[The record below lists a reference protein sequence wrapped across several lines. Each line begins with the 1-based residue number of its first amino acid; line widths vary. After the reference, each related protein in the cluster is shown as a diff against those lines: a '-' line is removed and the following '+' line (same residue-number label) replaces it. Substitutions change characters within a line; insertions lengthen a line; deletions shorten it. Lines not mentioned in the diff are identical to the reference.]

1 MDANVCVSAVLSAK
15 GRAARLLDHV
25 LEEGPHDFELRA
37 PSQLFLKVEE
47 VLARPKIAGR
57 LKWGPARI
65 GLYARRLRLAV
76 TEVPIG
82 DPEKVPSY
90 IGDPEDDPYV
100 LAAVLVGA
108 PISSAATK
116 TSSVWRPRPC
126 RSWVPRSSPVSGRR
140 GCSEARVVRLCGQT
154 SGSTITLWT

>member
-1 MDANVCVSAVLSAK
+1 MRIVVDANVCVSAVLSAK
-15 GRAARLLDHV
+15 GNPARILDHA
-25 LEEGPHDFELRA
+25 LEEGPRDFDLFA
-37 PSQLFLKVEE
+37 PSQLFPKIED

-90 IGDPEDDPYV
+90 TGDPEDDPYV
-100 LAAVLVGA
+100 LAAVLVEASYLVSGDEDILGMED
-108 PISSAATK
+108 P
-116 TSSVWRPRPC
+116 
-126 RSWVPRSSPVSGRR
+126 PVSVLGP
-140 GCSEARVVRLCGQT
+140 AQFVRLWEAG
-154 SGSTITLWT
+154 LL